1 MFATGNLKLR
11 KKHINQ
17 PLGLDINICRLQI
30 FTYFFGLTLILWFPG
45 KGPSNSKFG
54 RGEPQNTNF
63 PFDYLQVVTNP
74 HKCIIKHIK

>member
-30 FTYFFGLTLILWFPG
+30 FTYFWFNPLVPGERAPVIQSSAAMSLGTQIFPLIIYRL
-45 KGPSNSKFG
+45 
-54 RGEPQNTNF
+54 
-63 PFDYLQVVTNP
+63 
-74 HKCIIKHIK
+74 